1 MEKETLVMEKL
12 DFTIPVLGKATVQ
25 STIHLSKERDDYLS
39 NYVQDD
45 QYILYNIETSVG
57 SHSNFAQKELL
68 EKAGPREKIYFDP
81 AKVRAAIITC
91 GGLCPGLNN
100 VIRAIVMCLWYRY
113 NVKLISGI
121 RYGYRGFL
129 SQFRLP
135 VMELTPEIVSK
146 IHHRG
151 GTILGSSR
159 GFGENA
165 NEIVDTLERMNI
177 NILFTIG
184 GDGTQRGALNISRE
198 ISRRGLKIAVVGIPK
213 TIDNDLSFVQKSF
226 GFETAVS
233 KAMDAVASAHIEAE
247 DAFNG
252 IGIVKVMGRQSG
264 FIAAHTALAVNDVNF
279 VLIPE
284 VPFDLYGENGLLI
297 HLQNRIENR
306 HHAVI
311 LVAEGAGQD
320 LLENSDSADASGNK
334 KLADIGLFLKEKI
347 SAFFKEKAIEINLK
361 YIDPSYIIRSTPAN
375 PNDSIYCARLG
386 TNAVHAAIAGK
397 TELLVSFVHD
407 NFVHVPIRMAV
418 SRRNRVNPD
427 DGLWRDVIAVTG
439 QPWLMKNQQDMRKAD
454 EHNKDKDFR
463 EAEPALSQAVR

>member
-1 MEKETLVMEKL
+1 MAMEQLN
-12 DFTIPVLGKATVQ
+12 FTIPVLGEATVQ
-25 STIHLSKERDDYLS
+25 SPISLSKQQGDCLA

-45 QYILYNIETSVG
+45 DCIRYDIEASADVTTPG
-57 SHSNFAQKELL
+57 SQRRELL
-68 EKAGPREKIYFDP
+68 EKAGPRERIYFDP
-81 AKVRAAIITC
+81 ATVHAAIVTC

-113 NVKLISGI
+113 GVRRISGV

-129 SQFRLP
+129 SRFRLP
-135 VMELTPEIVSK
+135 AMELKPEVVSR

-159 GFGENA
+159 GFGENTG
-165 NEIVDTLERMNI
+165 EIVESLRSNGI
-177 NILFTIG
+177 NMLFTIG

-198 ISRRGLKIAVVGIPK
+198 IDKRGLKIGVVGVPK

-233 KAMDAVASAHIEAE
+233 KAMDAVRSAHVEAE

-252 IGIVKVMGRQSG
+252 VGIVKVMGRESG
-264 FIAAHTALAVNDVNF
+264 FIAAHTALATNDVNY

-284 VPFDLYGENGLLI
+284 VPFDLYGENGLLA
-297 HLQNRIENR
+297 HLEKRLERRN
-306 HHAVI
+306 HAVI

-320 LLENSDSADASGNK
+320 LLASSDSTDASGNK
-334 KLADIGLFLKEKI
+334 KLADIGVYLKDRI
-347 SAFFKEKAIEINLK
+347 GAYFKEKQIELNLK

-386 TNAVHAAIAGK
+386 TNAVHAAMAGK
-397 TELLVSFVHD
+397 TELLVSYVHN
-407 NFVHVPIRMAV
+407 NFVHVPIRMAI
-418 SRRNRVNPD
+418 SRRNRINPD
-427 DGLWRDVIAVTG
+427 KGLWRDVIAVTG
-439 QPWLMKNQQDMRKAD
+439 QPRLMYNDQLRWRRHLHQ
-454 EHNKDKDFR
+454 HHFV
-463 EAEPALSQAVR
+463 LSANSESEDLQV